1 MQHPERQLFAETVAD
16 VVAFGPTNQGLD
28 AAQVRERVDWAL
40 DLVGVSDL
48 RGRNPFELSGGQQRL
63 VAIAGIIA
71 CDPSVLVLDEP
82 CAGLDTSA
90 SRHIERLMEN
100 HRHRGVTVTP
110 GCPASTH
117 A

>member
-1 MQHPERQLFAETVAD
+1 MWRSAQ
-16 VVAFGPTNQGLD
+16 TNQGLD

-100 HRHRGVTVTP
+100 LRHRGVTVILICHDP
-110 GCPASTH
+110 DQVAPFGRSGYPVRQ
-117 A
+117 